1 MRNYINTPAQTPM
14 FLRAFCS
21 FVVSL
26 PLSLI
31 VSLSLSYSLILLLLS
46 SSLFFSPSSSFSFS
60 PPFLPFLSLPP
71 SVSVRLSRYS
81 SLPLCFPFSLPSS
94 LPLSC
99 SLGLCPQTVP
109 EEANEK
115 WVSAIMF
122 FPNDHGCLS
131 FDGTSAE
138 TEKQAAVPGGFLSEK
153 NEKTCYSQ
161 WALNKLPDY
170 ISRFC

>member
-1 MRNYINTPAQTPM
+1 MGVGNN
-14 FLRAFCS
+14 
-21 FVVSL
+21 V
-26 PLSLI
+26 
-31 VSLSLSYSLILLLLS
+31 
-46 SSLFFSPSSSFSFS
+46 
-60 PPFLPFLSLPP
+60 
-71 SVSVRLSRYS
+71 
-81 SLPLCFPFSLPSS
+81 
-94 LPLSC
+94 
-99 SLGLCPQTVP
+99 
-109 EEANEK
+109 
-115 WVSAIMF
+115 